1 MSTSAMASN
10 LPDQK
15 KQAFLTYFLG
25 VVFVFFI
32 AVLIVCY
39 VITKRTNPVFLD
51 EHGKPVASE
60 PAHDHAGH

>member
-1 MSTSAMASN
+1 MSTIAMASD
-10 LPDQK
+10 LPDKK

-25 VVFVFFI
+25 FVFVFFI
-32 AVLIVCY
+32 AFLIVCY
-39 VITKRTNPVFLD
+39 VITKRANPVFLD